1 MRKNLCIV
9 LIILIC
15 FATTYTYAE
24 ETENQTTNTT
34 TDLQTQRSE
43 LQNQLDEANGQ
54 LNDVQ
59 SNLSENLQQVE
70 KLDNKIETSEQTL
83 AEQESKITELK
94 NNIQNV
100 ETELNSVTE
109 KYDKQVELFKKR
121 MVAIYMAGDTQYLD
135 VLLKSSSLSDF
146 ISSYYLISQLTEID
160 ENLINDLETK
170 KKTIDLS
177 KTKLEN
183 EKKELATI
191 VENQTR
197 TTRTLQNT
205 KKMITGILEIDK
217 GDILI
222 DGKSIKKEPIEVKKQ
237 IGLVPD
243 NPDVFLKLKG
253 IEYLN
258 FMADIYEVSTQDRV
272 KRIKELSEKFEI
284 NNVLNNKIES
294 YSHGMRQKLIIIGVL
309 LHNPKNWI
317 LDEPMTGLDPK
328 SSFEL
333 KNMMREH
340 ANQKNTVFFST
351 HILDVAERLCDRIGI
366 IDKGKLL
373 FVGTYEDLKKELKE
387 NKSLEEL
394 FMEIVENE

>member
-1 MRKNLCIV
+1 MIEIKNISKE
-9 LIILIC
+9 
-15 FATTYTYAE
+15 Y
-24 ETENQTTNTT
+24 
-34 TDLQTQRSE
+34 
-43 LQNQLDEANGQ
+43 
-54 LNDVQ
+54 
-59 SNLSENLQQVE
+59 
-70 KLDNKIETSEQTL
+70 KKNK
-83 AEQESKITELK
+83 K
-94 NNIQNV
+94 V
-100 ETELNSVTE
+100 
-109 KYDKQVELFKKR
+109 
-121 MVAIYMAGDTQYLD
+121 
-135 VLLKSSSLSDF
+135 
-146 ISSYYLISQLTEID
+146 
-160 ENLINDLETK
+160 INDINLEIKDGEIFGFLGPNGAGKTTK
-170 KKTIDLS
+170 I
-177 KTKLEN
+177 
-183 EKKELATI
+183 
-191 VENQTR
+191 
-197 TTRTLQNT
+197 
-205 KKMITGILEIDK
+205 KMITGILEIDK

-222 DGKSIKKEPIEVKKQ
+222 DGKSIKQEPIEAKKQ

-394 FMEIVENE
+394 FMEIEENE